1 MNSGEKNRIEK
12 TAQALTVIFHPV
24 FVPLYGLLIIYSSPT
39 LLSFIPAEMKRV
51 IFIVVLANNVIIPLS
66 LTAVLYARGAIK
78 SFSARD
84 RNERVVLLT
93 FALLMY
99 TLTALVLLRMQVPNL
114 FRAYFISIAI
124 VTLITLTITAFYRI
138 SLHASGIGGLLA
150 LVVFMMILYDIRSV
164 WQLITVILAGGL
176 VMSSRLYLDDHSPLE
191 VWLGLLAGTA
201 VMAASLFYLLK

>member
-24 FVPLYGLLIIYSSPT
+24 FVPLYGLLIIYSSHT
-39 LLSFIPAEMKRV
+39 LLSFIPSEMKRV
-51 IFIVVLANNVIIPLS
+51 IFIVVFANNVIIPLS
-66 LTAVLYARGAIK
+66 LTAILYAKGAIK
-78 SFSARD
+78 TFSARD

-93 FALLMY
+93 FAMVMY
-99 TLTALVLLRMQVPNL
+99 TLTALVLLKMRVPSL
-114 FRAYFISIAI
+114 FKAYFISIAI
-124 VTLITLTITAFYRI
+124 VTLITLVITAFYRI

-164 WQLITVILAGGL
+164 WQLVTVILAGGL
-176 VMSSRLYLDDHSPLE
+176 VMSSRLYLEDHSPAE

-201 VMAASLFYLLK
+201 VMAVSLFCLLN